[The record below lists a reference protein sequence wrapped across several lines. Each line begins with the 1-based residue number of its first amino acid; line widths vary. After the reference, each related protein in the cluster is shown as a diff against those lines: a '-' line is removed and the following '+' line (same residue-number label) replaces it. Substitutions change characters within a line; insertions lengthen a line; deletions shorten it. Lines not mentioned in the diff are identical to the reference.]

1 METRFRKSSKESN
14 PESVKISQ
22 PEDEVRILYL
32 SSIFTKPKN
41 CCSIYQQNL
50 ICIKHQEKLF
60 CCRIFY
66 TLQKYKRLSINEIF
80 QQNASK
86 FYL

>member
-22 PEDEVRILYL
+22 PEDEVRKLHL

-41 CCSIYQQNL
+41 CCSIYRQKSNLHKTSRETFLLPYILHSSKIRGYPSTKYSSKMLQNL
-50 ICIKHQEKLF
+50 
-60 CCRIFY
+60 
-66 TLQKYKRLSINEIF
+66 
-80 QQNASK
+80 
-86 FYL
+86 

>member
-50 ICIKHQEKLF
+50 ICIKHQRNFFVAVYFTLF
-60 CCRIFY
+60 RS
-66 TLQKYKRLSINEIF
+66 KRLSINEIF